1 MWGNR
6 LPHDKLTFAGVKH
19 VGWWLP
25 FFAREYHY
33 LNHKFHV
40 AWRGICVAQT
50 WCGVCYGACG
60 SCGMW
65 WCVVCGGAAWYDS
78 LYVPEPNRRPT
89 RWQNDDIIHWK
100 THVACRQVPT
110 VVNFT
115 SRHVRWNDHSRD
127 DKHTDWLKH
136 CCTIPCWQNVKAL
149 KFSLRKM
156 QCCMLHVCQ
165 FVSIS
170 NMQTHIV
177 IKPLPQKSMLT
188 KYNLWNLVLGNTCVC
203 LSISGKYKTDV
214 GET

>member
-1 MWGNR
+1 MWKWFIDPSCGETGCPTINSLLRGKTCR
-6 LPHDKLTFAGVKH
+6 LVT
-19 VGWWLP
+19 P

-65 WCVVCGGAAWYDS
+65 WCVVCGSAAWYDS

-100 THVACRQVPT
+100 AHVACRQVPT

-165 FVSIS
+165 FQICKHTLSLSHCRRSPCWQNIIS
-170 NMQTHIV
+170 EI
-177 IKPLPQKSMLT
+177 
-188 KYNLWNLVLGNTCVC
+188 
-203 LSISGKYKTDV
+203 
-214 GET
+214 